1 MAALL
6 NKIFRLSE
14 NNTSVRT
21 EVTAGLTTFLTMAYI
36 LFVNPAILATDFLG
50 NPTGLDHQAVLLA
63 TCVAAA
69 AGTFIMGVY
78 ARYPIAQAPGMG
90 NNYLF
95 VTIVMSLAALGIAN
109 PWQTGLGIVF
119 LSGVGFLSRT
129 GC

>member
-1 MAALL
+1 MTAMLD
-6 NKIFRLSE
+6 KIFRLSE
-14 NNTSVRT
+14 NNTSVST

-36 LFVNPAILATDFLG
+36 IFVNPAILSTDFLG

-69 AGTFIMGVY
+69 AGTFIMGAY

-95 VTIVMSLAALGIAN
+95 VTIVMSLAALGNADIA
-109 PWQTGLGIVF
+109 GKVV
-119 LSGVGFLSRT
+119 GVADGDTITVLQDRT
-129 GC
+129 